1 MRHSW
6 PAGSDRYRL
15 AAMKMMVMEMMG
27 LMGLMGLM
35 GMMEMMG
42 ILLHDLGRVTESLQP
57 ELRNKIK

>member
-1 MRHSW
+1 MRRSW

-15 AAMKMMVMEMMG
+15 AAMKMMVMEM
-27 LMGLMGLM
+27 M

>member
-15 AAMKMMVMEMMG
+15 AAMKMMVMEM
-27 LMGLMGLM
+27 MGLMGLM

>member
-1 MRHSW
+1 
-6 PAGSDRYRL
+6 
-15 AAMKMMVMEMMG
+15 MKMMVMEMMG
-27 LMGLMGLM
+27 MMEMMGLMGLM